1 MKEILVFIETNN
13 ETIEKV
19 SFELISEAK
28 RLSEKLNSKVSAI
41 LLGENIEHLEKSF
54 ENHPIDKLIKVKDK
68 RLKDYKTL
76 EYTQVLSQC
85 IEENKP
91 EIVLFGAT
99 SIGRELAPRVSAR
112 VQTGLT
118 ADCTSL
124 QIDDDL
130 NLLMTRPAFGGNILA
145 TIICKNHRPQ
155 MATVREGVMDIIE
168 VTNNKFETINYKVD
182 LNDVIEIEI
191 LKQVIEN
198 KKEVDLSK
206 AKIIIAGGRGIGSKE
221 NFDLLRELANEI
233 DGEIAASRAA
243 VDNKWIE
250 SSYQVGQTGSTVKA
264 DIYVAVGISGAIQ
277 HVAGMEKSSYIIAI
291 NNDENAPIFNHCD
304 LGIVGDFKE
313 ILPMIINEIN
323 NLKK

>member
-1 MKEILVFIETNN
+1 MKEILVFIEINN

-54 ENHPIDKLIKVKDK
+54 ENHPIDKLIKVNDK

-76 EYTQVLSQC
+76 EYTQVLSQY

-155 MATVREGVMDIIE
+155 MATVRAGVMDIIE